1 MASPFKK
8 AKKLLKLE
16 KFINKSSSKTSKVTK
31 QSTPSGVTQNIN
43 TSSNNFNSNN
53 FNSNG
58 KQQTES
64 AAPQISSNDAP
75 SKIPSIPNPVSRAT
89 QTNSS
94 PNPSTT
100 PEESKQN
107 KPLTTK
113 ESILSGNPSAAPK
126 NISSPTVPY
135 SPRTY
140 KESSNY
146 LEKPNFPGS
155 RFQTSPPPTSHDRL
169 GAHPTTPYPSVTY
182 PPTSQSSTTRSTE
195 AFDPRQ
201 LIEIDLSNPDKP
213 RLLIP
218 KGEGITNDM
227 ISEIVCALQNE
238 DDLSALVGK
247 F

>member
-218 KGEGITNDM
+218 KGEGITNEM